1 MIDGLIAGRLHT
13 QPKTLVGKA
22 KKAFVVAK
30 IRAVAG
36 DGTTLFVNA
45 ICFEPQ
51 ACEQLLALQLGD
63 AVAVSGAI
71 SPKAWTDKEGAAKA
85 TMDVNV
91 SVVLS
96 EFHLNRKR
104 KAMEPEP
111 EGPGEWDG
119 GQDGGG
125 HDAAYPSMESGP
137 HSGQN

>member
-1 MIDGLIAGRLHT
+1 MLDGLIAGRLHT
-13 QPKTLVGKA
+13 QPKTLIGKA

-63 AVAVSGAI
+63 AVAVAGAI
-71 SPKAWTDKEGAAKA
+71 SPKSWLDKDGTAKA

-96 EFHLNRKR
+96 EYHLNRKR
-104 KAMEPEP
+104 RSMEPQTD
-111 EGPGEWDG
+111 GRGEWDG
-119 GQDGGG
+119 DGGG
-125 HDAAYPSMESGP
+125 HDAAYPSMGQ
-137 HSGQN
+137 HSGQS